1 MSKKRIAVL
10 FGGRSGE
17 YEVSLMS
24 AASVLRNMDND
35 KYEPI
40 MVGITKEGRW
50 MLYDGPVNDIE
61 TNRWQTAARPV
72 FLPPDPSYK
81 GFVDI
86 ERDNAV
92 IEVDAVFPVLHGP
105 HGEDGTVQGL
115 LELADLP
122 YVGCG
127 VLASALAMDKVASK
141 DVFIRHGLAAAE
153 YISVLYEH
161 FVAEPSVLT
170 SLVEER
176 LGYPCFVKPANM
188 GSSVGITKA
197 HDQQELMRAMAL
209 AGRYDRKILI
219 EQFIDGYEVECS
231 VLGNDDPQASTV
243 GQIVPCNEFYD
254 YDAKYFDDG
263 KSGLLIPA
271 PLPMDVME
279 EIRRVAV
286 IAYKAL
292 DCAGMARADFLIRK
306 TDYKVYINEIN
317 TIPGFTKIS
326 MYPKLWEASGLP
338 YKDLIDR
345 LIALAF
351 ERHSMRRAGY

>member
-1 MSKKRIAVL
+1 ML
-10 FGGRSGE
+10 FFRC
-17 YEVSLMS
+17 
-24 AASVLRNMDND
+24 
-35 KYEPI
+35 
-40 MVGITKEGRW
+40 
-50 MLYDGPVNDIE
+50 
-61 TNRWQTAARPV
+61 
-72 FLPPDPSYK
+72 
-81 GFVDI
+81 
-86 ERDNAV
+86 
-92 IEVDAVFPVLHGP
+92 LHGP

-197 HDQQELMRAMAL
+197 HDQQELMQAMAL

-279 EIRRVAV
+279 EVRRIAI